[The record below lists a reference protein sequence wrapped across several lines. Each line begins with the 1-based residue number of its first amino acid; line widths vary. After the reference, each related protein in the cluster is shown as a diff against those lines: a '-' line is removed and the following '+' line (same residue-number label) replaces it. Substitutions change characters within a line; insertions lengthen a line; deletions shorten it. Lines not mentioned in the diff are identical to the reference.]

1 MKTIDL
7 IKSILRLV
15 SKQEHSV
22 DDATKHL
29 KEILQVERFT
39 YFLRGFVIG
48 GAVALLI
55 INFLIK

>member
-22 DDATKHL
+22 DDATKNL
-29 KEILQVERFT
+29 KDILQTERVT
-39 YFLRGFVIG
+39 YFMRGFVIG
-48 GAVALLI
+48 SAVVLLLVY
-55 INFLIK
+55 FLNK